1 MVKKLTLNL
10 RINMFSEQLKI
21 FINYLLKGD
30 IADEWYLSNFIDQHV
45 SNLSPA
51 DAFSAIEVVLSEL
64 KQHTDLAY
72 ELLEII
78 NNLQIVSTTTEIPQ
92 SIHDNLSFFKAL
104 SLDCREDYITASL
117 DRILKFY
124 HLSL

>member
-1 MVKKLTLNL
+1 
-10 RINMFSEQLKI
+10 MFSEQLKI